1 MATLICII
9 VLFICVIT
17 PALLTIFNIINLF
30 KKKKIKEKNL
40 STSGQKTKTP

>member
-30 KKKKIKEKNL
+30 KKKKHAL
-40 STSGQKTKTP
+40 VFVVFSFSL